1 MACHIIKTA
10 TLAAQAVSPG
20 AQLPEPVKA
29 ALLAA
34 LDDEHH
40 AEATY
45 AGILERHGDVRPF
58 SNIIRAERRHAAA
71 IATVLKAYGIAVP
84 RNGYLSGDLPLD
96 PVAET
101 LGAACATGVDAEIAN
116 VRLYDAQLIPAV
128 AGLDGIVALFTKL
141 RDSSRDRH
149 LPAFRRCA
157 TRGDGVP
164 DLVSQAHGGCGK
176 GRHRGASKG
185 H

>member
-1 MACHIIKTA
+1 
-10 TLAAQAVSPG
+10 
-20 AQLPEPVKA
+20 LPELVQA

-34 LDDEHH
+34 LDEEHH
-40 AEATY
+40 AEAIY
-45 AGILERHGDVRPF
+45 AGVIARHCDVRPF

-71 IATVLKAYGIAVP
+71 MVFKAYGVAVP

-96 PVAET
+96 PVTET
-101 LGAACATGVDAEIAN
+101 LGAACAAGVDAEIGNA
-116 VRLYDAQLIPAV
+116 RLYHDQLIPAV
-128 AGLDGIVALFTKL
+128 AGFDWIVALFTEL

-157 TRGDGVP
+157 TRGDGMS

-176 GRHRGASKG
+176 GRRRGALKG
-185 H
+185 Y